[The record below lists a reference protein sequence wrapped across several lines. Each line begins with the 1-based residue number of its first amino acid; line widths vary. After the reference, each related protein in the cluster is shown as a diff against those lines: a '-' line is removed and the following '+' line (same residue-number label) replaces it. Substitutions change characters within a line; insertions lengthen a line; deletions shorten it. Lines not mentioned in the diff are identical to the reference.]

1 MKWLRWYTV
10 LIAILLTAYIYAV
23 YKKPVAVNWERTLSS
38 RDKIPFGT
46 YILFRELRSVMGQ
59 APKETRVPVY
69 EQTKDRMVSDEVYML
84 VNNEMSTTPTDEKE
98 LFNYIKNGNTV
109 FISTEGLSSSL
120 SDTLG
125 LSMEKFYFGEIDG
138 DSTAINLVSPSLK
151 GKRDYRMPN
160 HTIDGYF
167 KKFDTSRAVVL
178 GRNNH
183 GKVNF
188 IRMDIGKGH
197 LFLHAVPLAFTNYF
211 LLEGENREYVE
222 KMLSYLSGT
231 AENVYWDEYYTLGRG
246 GPSTPLRVILS
257 RPELKWAYIVSLVS
271 IILFMLFQSKRRQR
285 LIPVISTPVNNTV
298 DFVETVSYVYFN
310 QRNHRNIALKK
321 LTYLFDHI
329 RTKFYLNTLII
340 DDDFTEKLTHKS
352 GMPMADT
359 RDLVALIQ
367 YVRSQE
373 QISDQHLIRLNNL
386 IEEFHKYSPR

>member
-1 MKWLRWYTV
+1 
-10 LIAILLTAYIYAV
+10 
-23 YKKPVAVNWERTLSS
+23 
-38 RDKIPFGT
+38 
-46 YILFRELRSVMGQ
+46 
-59 APKETRVPVY
+59 
-69 EQTKDRMVSDEVYML
+69 
-84 VNNEMSTTPTDEKE
+84 
-98 LFNYIKNGNTV
+98 
-109 FISTEGLSSSL
+109 
-120 SDTLG
+120 
-125 LSMEKFYFGEIDG
+125 
-138 DSTAINLVSPSLK
+138 
-151 GKRDYRMPN
+151 
-160 HTIDGYF
+160 
-167 KKFDTSRAVVL
+167 
-178 GRNNH
+178 
-183 GKVNF
+183 
-188 IRMDIGKGH
+188 
-197 LFLHAVPLAFTNYF
+197 
-211 LLEGENREYVE
+211 
-222 KMLSYLSGT
+222 MLSYLSGT